1 MSRKQS
7 HLNLHS
13 KAGVFGE
20 TGPFGR
26 GRIGKATGVLLPS
39 RLVRRGSFPSGH
51 AIGAFAIAT
60 VVAERYHE
68 RRWVPWVAYKL
79 AGAVGFS
86 RVTLQEHFPS
96 DIFAGAFLGFLIAHY
111 DVLQAHSP

>member
-1 MSRKQS
+1 MADLAPR
-7 HLNLHS
+7 
-13 KAGVFGE
+13 A
-20 TGPFGR
+20 R
-26 GRIGKATGVLLPS
+26 
-39 RLVRRGSFPSGH
+39 
-51 AIGAFAIAT
+51 
-60 VVAERYHE
+60 
-68 RRWVPWVAYKL
+68 VAYKL

>member
-1 MSRKQS
+1 M
-7 HLNLHS
+7 
-13 KAGVFGE
+13 
-20 TGPFGR
+20 
-26 GRIGKATGVLLPS
+26 
-39 RLVRRGSFPSGH
+39 
-51 AIGAFAIAT
+51 
-60 VVAERYHE
+60 VAERYHE